1 MNTSIK
7 TWVHMKTQKP
17 YYKKP
22 IKKRVEEIEK
32 GIAENK
38 EKFAKRIKQL
48 DHIVKD
54 LNYIPKDSTNGYHE
68 FIQNMHSA
76 LVSGRKITRKMES
89 SIVKIITTYTK
100 WFKQE
105 NDPEYQAR
113 KNIYVNE
120 SMTKIKLIKDMLFD
134 AKYSTEYES
143 GSEYFLNSVG
153 EQVKKKGSLTL
164 KQRQSL
170 NKMYKRFKKRVE
182 KNTKKSKNNA

>member
-1 MNTSIK
+1 
-7 TWVHMKTQKP
+7 MKKS

-22 IKKRVEEIEK
+22 KTDSKLVK
-32 GIAENK
+32 ENADK
-38 EKFAKRIKQL
+38 YSRQIQQL
-48 DHIVKD
+48 DHI
-54 LNYIPKDSTNGYHE
+54 LKDSSFLTDGEYRD
-68 FIQNMHSA
+68 FIVSMYKA
-76 LVSGRKITRKMES
+76 LVNGRNISVKMES
-89 SIVKIITTYTK
+89 AIQNIISRYAK

-105 NDPEYQAR
+105 NDSEYQAR

-164 KQRQSL
+164 KQKQSL

-182 KNTKKSKNNA
+182 KNA